1 MLISSKHV
9 EKFHDKDVEYNA
21 WKRSGHRVGG
31 KGFLTID
38 KRILDRYEDG
48 IRIAKCGIVMIKDDI
63 TPEDIVEKL
72 EFIACGV
79 VICSEEKGHRRN
91 RFKDVGMIM
100 DNQQV
105 NLGTF
110 NKLVEGPDLGIR
122 IQR

>member
-1 MLISSKHV
+1 MEEVK
-9 EKFHDKDVEYNA
+9 
-21 WKRSGHRVGG
+21 GHRVGG
-31 KGFLTID
+31 KGFMTID

-48 IRIAKCGIVMIKDDI
+48 IRIGECGIVMIKDDI

-79 VICSEEKGHRRN
+79 VICSEEQKGTVETVS
-91 RFKDVGMIM
+91 KDVGMIM

-110 NKLVEGPDLGIR
+110 NKLVEGPDLGDKDTKVINAASYTM
-122 IQR
+122 